1 MTTPSFPSV
10 TFEAWTTAV
19 EAELEGRPVSSLD
32 TKLESGVRVR
42 PLEVAAPESIARAER
57 SGGVIVA
64 PRHGHPDPEAVRR
77 AVQDDVLGGATGLL
91 LQYSRACRFGLDAD
105 HPAALEHVVEGGT
118 AAGTLRDLA
127 SALELGV
134 GKLEVLAF
142 DAGANA
148 VPLLAVAE
156 ATLANLGAPRARQV
170 IHAGFDPIGALLR
183 DGAVPADWDELWR
196 EASAALASI
205 DQAARPTKLVVAD
218 GTIVNAAG
226 ADAAL
231 ELAVLWGAAIEA
243 FDRLTEG
250 GIAPYDAAATIV
262 FRTAVGR
269 DVFLELAKLRALRLG
284 WRKILAAAGLPDAPP
299 ATVHACVSSRVLAR
313 RDPWVNM
320 LRGTGA
326 LWSALLGGADVVT
339 PAAWDEAIG
348 EPDATTRR
356 IARNEALVLLEGSH
370 LARPQD
376 PAFGSYAIERLTE
389 DLGEAAWALL
399 RSFEAEGGVR
409 AAVEHGTVQAK
420 VRASADAR
428 HEAIAKRKEPIVG
441 VSEFPNAIT
450 VLLVVAVN
458 LDEAAVVRRDVR
470 DRKSATSLADIA
482 ASSRRMR
489 ASAPPPAFG
498 KSSAFPE
505 LVALAARGATVA
517 EIGRALTRRGE
528 GPAVERIRPLR
539 DAAPRERPRDR
550 VDGLAPG
557 RGRAPTVTLV
567 TLGPAKEHRVRA
579 GYAANAFAAAGFRT
593 VVREA
598 EHLTGP
604 LEGSACLCTS
614 DALLVADGAGV
625 ARQLREAGAL
635 PLVVAGKVPA
645 IEEALAAA
653 GVTLTLF
660 AGCDL
665 VALLETLVVAEETR
679 P

>member
-32 TKLESGVRVR
+32 SKLEGGVRVR
-42 PLEVAAPESIARAER
+42 PLEVRAPDAIARAER
-57 SGGVIVA
+57 TGTVVVA

-77 AVQDDVLGGATGLL
+77 AIQDDVLGGATGLF
-91 LQYSRACRFGLDAD
+91 LQFSRACRFGLDAD

-118 AAGTLRDLA
+118 AAGTVRDLA
-127 SALELGV
+127 AALELGA
-134 GKLEVLAF
+134 GKLELLAF

-148 VPLLAVAE
+148 IPLLAVAE
-156 ATLANLGAPRARQV
+156 GTLANLGAARARQV
-170 IHAGFDPIGALLR
+170 VHAGFDPVGALLR
-183 DGAVPADWDELWR
+183 DGAVPADWKELWR
-196 EASAALASI
+196 EAAAALATI

-218 GTIVNAAG
+218 GTIVHAAG
-226 ADAAL
+226 ADATL
-231 ELAVLWGAAIEA
+231 ELAVLWGSAIEA
-243 FDRLTEG
+243 FDRLTEAG
-250 GIAPYDAAATIV
+250 VAPAEAASTIV

-269 DVFLELAKLRALRLG
+269 DVFVELAKLRALRLG
-284 WRKILAAAGLPDAPP
+284 WAKILRAAGLAEAPP
-299 ATVHACVSSRVLAR
+299 ATIHACVSSRILAR

-326 LWSALLGGADVVT
+326 LWSSLLGGADIVT

-356 IARNEALVLLEGSH
+356 IARNEALVLLEESH
-370 LARPQD
+370 LAAPSD
-376 PAFGSYAIERLTE
+376 PAFGSYALEQLTC
-389 DLGEAAWALL
+389 DLGEAAWAIL
-399 RSFEAEGGVR
+399 RAFEAEGGIR
-409 AAVEHGTVQAK
+409 AAVENGTVQAK
-420 VRASADAR
+420 VRAAADAR
-428 HEAIAKRKEPIVG
+428 HEAIARRKEPLVG
-441 VSEFPNAIT
+441 VSEFPN
-450 VLLVVAVN
+450 L
-458 LDEAAVVRRDVR
+458 EERAVVRRDVR

-498 KSSAFPE
+498 KSSSFPE
-505 LVALAARGATVA
+505 LVALATRGATVA

-528 GPAVERIRPLR
+528 GPAVERIRPMR
-539 DAAPRERPRDR
+539 DAAPFERLRDR
-550 VDGLAPG
+550 VERLARG
-557 RGRAPTVTLV
+557 RGRPPTITLV
-567 TLGPAKEHRVRA
+567 TFGPAKEHRVRA
-579 GYAANAFAAAGFRT
+579 GYAANAFAATGFRT

-604 LEGSACLCTS
+604 VEGSACLCTS
-614 DALLVADGAGV
+614 DALLQSDGARV
-625 ARQLREAGAL
+625 AHAIREAGAL
-635 PLVVAGKVPA
+635 PLVVAGRVPA
-645 IEEALAAA
+645 LEEALAEA

>member
-10 TFEAWTTAV
+10 TFEAWSTAV
-19 EAELEGRPVSSLD
+19 EAELEGKPVSSLES
-32 TKLESGVRVR
+32 KLEGGVRVR
-42 PLEVAAPESIARAER
+42 PLEVATPGALARAER
-57 SGGVIVA
+57 SGGVVIA
-64 PRHGHPDPEAVRR
+64 PRHGHPEPEAVRR
-77 AVQDDVLGGATGLL
+77 AVQDDVLGGATGLF

-118 AAGTLRDLA
+118 AAGTLRDLSA
-127 SALELGV
+127 ALELGA

-156 ATLANLGAPRARQV
+156 ATLANLGAPRAKQV
-170 IHAGFDPIGALLR
+170 VHAGFDPVGALLR
-183 DGAVPADWDELWR
+183 DGAVPADWQELWR
-196 EASAALASI
+196 EAAAALGAI
-205 DQAARPTKLVVAD
+205 DHAARPTKLVVAD
-218 GTIVNAAG
+218 GTIVHAAG
-226 ADAAL
+226 ADATL
-231 ELAVLWGAAIEA
+231 ELAVLWASAIEA
-243 FDRLTEG
+243 FDRLTEA
-250 GIAPYDAAATIV
+250 GIAPAAAAETIV

-269 DVFLELAKLRALRLG
+269 DVFVELAKLRALRLG
-284 WRKILAAAGLPDAPP
+284 WAKILGAAGLAEAPP
-299 ATVHACVSSRVLAR
+299 ATVHACVSSRILAR

-348 EPDATTRR
+348 EPDGTTRR
-356 IARNEALVLLEGSH
+356 IARNEALVLLEESH
-370 LARPQD
+370 LAAPSD
-376 PAFGSYAIERLTE
+376 PAFGSYAIEQLTR
-389 DLGEAAWALL
+389 DLGEAAWAIL
-399 RSFEAEGGVR
+399 RAFEAEGGIR
-409 AAVEHGTVQAK
+409 AAVENGTVQAK
-420 VRASADAR
+420 VRAAADAR
-428 HEAIAKRKEPIVG
+428 HEAIAKRREPIVG
-441 VSEFPNAIT
+441 VSEFPN
-450 VLLVVAVN
+450 
-458 LDEAAVVRRDVR
+458 LDEQAVVRRDVR

-498 KSSAFPE
+498 KSSSFPE
-505 LVALAARGATVA
+505 LIALAARGATVA

-539 DAAPRERPRDR
+539 DAAPFERLRDR
-550 VDGLAPG
+550 VERLTRG
-557 RGRAPTVTLV
+557 RGRAPTITLV
-567 TLGPAKEHRVRA
+567 TFGAAKEHRGRA
-579 GYAANAFAAAGFRT
+579 GYAANALSAAGFRT
-593 VVREA
+593 VIRDA
-598 EHLTGP
+598 ERLEGP

-614 DALLVADGAGV
+614 DALLHSDGIRV
-625 ARQLREAGAL
+625 ARALREAGAL

-645 IEEALAAA
+645 LEESLAEA

>member
-1 MTTPSFPSV
+1 M

-64 PRHGHPDPEAVRR
+64 PRHGHPEPESVRR
-77 AVQDDVLGGATGLL
+77 AVQDDVLGGATGLF

-127 SALELGV
+127 AALELGA
-134 GKLEVLAF
+134 GKLELLAF

-148 VPLLAVAE
+148 IPLLAVAE
-156 ATLANLGAPRARQV
+156 ATLANLGTPRAKQLV
-170 IHAGFDPIGALLR
+170 HAGFDPIGALLR
-183 DGAVPADWDELWR
+183 DGAVPADWEELWR
-196 EASAALASI
+196 EAATAHASI

-218 GTIVNAAG
+218 GSIVHAAG

-231 ELAVLWGAAIEA
+231 ELAVLWASAIEA
-243 FDRLTEG
+243 FDRLTEN
-250 GIAPYDAAATIV
+250 GIAPAEAASTIV

-269 DVFLELAKLRALRLG
+269 DVFVELAKLRALRLG
-284 WRKILAAAGLPDAPP
+284 WAKILGAGGLAEAPA
-299 ATVHACVSSRVLAR
+299 ATVHACVSSRILAR

-348 EPDATTRR
+348 EPDAPTRR
-356 IARNEALVLLEGSH
+356 IARNEALVLLEESH
-370 LARPQD
+370 LAAPSD
-376 PAFGSYAIERLTE
+376 AAFGSYAIEQLTR
-389 DLGEAAWALL
+389 DLGEAAWSIL
-399 RSFEAEGGVR
+399 RAFEAEGGIR
-409 AAVEHGTVQAK
+409 AAVENGTVQAK
-420 VRASADAR
+420 VRAAADAR
-428 HEAIAKRKEPIVG
+428 HEAIAKRREPIVG
-441 VSEFPNAIT
+441 VSEYP
-450 VLLVVAVN
+450 N
-458 LDEAAVVRRDVR
+458 LDEQAVVRRDVR

-498 KSSAFPE
+498 KSSSFPE
-505 LVALAARGATVA
+505 LVALASRGATVA
-517 EIGRALTRRGE
+517 ELGRALTRRGE

-539 DAAPRERPRDR
+539 DAAPFERLRDR
-550 VDGLAPG
+550 VERLTRG
-557 RGRAPTVTLV
+557 RGKAPTITLV
-567 TLGPAKEHRVRA
+567 TVGPAKEHRVRA
-579 GYAANAFAAAGFRT
+579 GYAASAFAAAGFRT
-593 VVREA
+593 VIREA
-598 EHLTGP
+598 ERLEGA
-604 LEGSACLCTS
+604 LEGSVCLCTS
-614 DALLVADGAGV
+614 DALLNADGARV

-645 IEEALAAA
+645 LEESLAEA

>member
-1 MTTPSFPSV
+1 MTTTSFPPV
-10 TFEAWTTAV
+10 TLEAWTTAV
-19 EAELEGRPVSSLD
+19 EAELEGKPASALD
-32 TKLESGVRVR
+32 TKLEGGVRVR
-42 PLEVAAPESIARAER
+42 PLEVTAPAAAARAER
-57 SGGVIVA
+57 SGAVVVA
-64 PRHGHPDPEAVRR
+64 PRHGHPDPESVRR
-77 AVQDDVLGGATGLL
+77 AVQDDVLGGATGLF

-356 IARNEALVLLEGSH
+356 IARNEALVLLEESH

-441 VSEFPNAIT
+441 VSEFP
-450 VLLVVAVN
+450 N

-539 DAAPRERPRDR
+539 DAAPFERLRDR
-550 VDGLAPG
+550 VDRLARG